1 MREGLGC
8 SVSEVLTVGSLSSS
22 SISGELIGNAGSQA
36 LPQTAE
42 SETQD
47 WSSNLCPKEPSGGF

>member
-1 MREGLGC
+1 MFCVRGSHSGI
-8 SVSEVLTVGSLSSS
+8 SEQQQH
-22 SISGELIGNAGSQA
+22 SGELIGNAGSQA